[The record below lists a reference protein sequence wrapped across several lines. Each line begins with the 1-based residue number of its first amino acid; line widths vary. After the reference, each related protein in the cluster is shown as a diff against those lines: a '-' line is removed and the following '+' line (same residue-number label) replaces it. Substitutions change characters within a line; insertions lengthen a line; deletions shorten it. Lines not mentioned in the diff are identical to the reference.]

1 VGGFPRIFYQLGK
14 SWSSFRRNHFNNNR
28 HPLLYWPSG
37 EKDLPPILIQAK
49 GARLWPLA
57 LIVVLSRPATI
68 KNINTGTQGG
78 RFAV

>member
-1 VGGFPRIFYQLGK
+1 
-14 SWSSFRRNHFNNNR
+14 
-28 HPLLYWPSG
+28 
-37 EKDLPPILIQAK
+37 LIQAK